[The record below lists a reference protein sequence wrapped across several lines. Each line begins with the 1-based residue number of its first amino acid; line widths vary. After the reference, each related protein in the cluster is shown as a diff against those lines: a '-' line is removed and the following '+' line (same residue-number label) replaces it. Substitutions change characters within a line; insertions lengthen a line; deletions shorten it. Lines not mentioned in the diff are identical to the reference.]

1 MSTAA
6 SAPSRAT
13 ETVSALARF
22 FSSYRFP
29 TTALFVIVLYNL
41 ALLVSIAIPAS
52 SGPLGQFAEEMR
64 VWCFGYD
71 PATGSYQWTYVL
83 MVTVEPIVMGGLL
96 VTVWYQPL
104 KQAVT
109 KTPRAM
115 LPYAGVALLL
125 VSTAA
130 ASLFGMR
137 RQPGSS
143 EPAFPAAELRTG
155 LEPPTFRLTDHTGA
169 EIAST
174 ELRGRVVLLTGVYAS
189 CAATCPMILGQ
200 AKRAVAS
207 LREDQRRDVTVV
219 AVTMDP
225 ERDGVPQLAAMAA
238 AQSVRAPLFRL
249 VTGQPGD
256 VAEVLDR
263 LGVVRRKDPTT
274 GIIDHANVLAL
285 VDRSGKLA
293 YRFSLGDLQER
304 WLADALRLLVS
315 EPRVPEAT

>member
-29 TTALFVIVLYNL
+29 TTALFVIFLYNL

-137 RQPGSS
+137 RQPKLLGARVPRSRAPHRARAAYLPPHRSHRRRDCLDRAARPRRAADRRLRVVRRDLPDDPRPGEARRGLAARGS
-143 EPAFPAAELRTG
+143 AGVRHRGRRDDDFRARRRPAARG
-155 LEPPTFRLTDHTGA
+155 DGCGA
-169 EIAST
+169 E
-174 ELRGRVVLLTGVYAS
+174 R
-189 CAATCPMILGQ
+189 P
-200 AKRAVAS
+200 
-207 LREDQRRDVTVV
+207 
-219 AVTMDP
+219 
-225 ERDGVPQLAAMAA
+225 
-238 AQSVRAPLFRL
+238 RAPVPPRDRAA
-249 VTGQPGD
+249 GD
-256 VAEVLDR
+256 VAEALDR

-315 EPRVPEAT
+315 EPRVPGAT